1 MRIIITAYQMQLGTT
16 KRQPSFGLHTSKI
29 EGVASALQL
38 IGIEG
43 RWELPGNVWVNS
55 LVGIYHLSP
64 KDLGSSLRS
73 NLQEQVLCDVSHPS
87 YQHSHASHVLDKHV
101 LITA

>member
-1 MRIIITAYQMQLGTT
+1 MRIIMSCQMQLRTA

-38 IGIEG
+38 IGIKG
-43 RWELPGNVWVNS
+43 RLELPGNVWVNS
-55 LVGIYHLSP
+55 LIGIYHLSP

-73 NLQEQVLCDVSHPS
+73 NLQEHVLCGVSHPS
-87 YQHSHASHVLDKHV
+87 F
-101 LITA
+101 